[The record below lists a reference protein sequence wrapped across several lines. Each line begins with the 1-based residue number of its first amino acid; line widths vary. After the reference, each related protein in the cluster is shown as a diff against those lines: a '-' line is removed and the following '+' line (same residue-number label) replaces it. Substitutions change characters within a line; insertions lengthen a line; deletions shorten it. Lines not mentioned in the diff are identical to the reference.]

1 MSNEIR
7 QFIRREDG
15 QPVGIMVAN
24 ENGIGWAVTHPRD
37 RFNKELGL
45 RIARGRAVSGSEA
58 TPPRRVREQL
68 RRFQDRASRYFKE

>member
-45 RIARGRAVSGSEA
+45 RIARGRAANGTNA
-58 TPPRRVREQL
+58 TPPVSVREQL
-68 RRFQDRASRYFKE
+68 KRFEARANRYFRL

>member
-1 MSNEIR
+1 MREIR

-15 QPVGIMVAN
+15 QPIGIMVATSRDN
-24 ENGIGWAVTHPRD
+24 IGWSVLHRRD
-37 RFNKELGL
+37 SFNKELGL

-68 RRFQDRASRYFKE
+68 RRFQDRASRYFKG